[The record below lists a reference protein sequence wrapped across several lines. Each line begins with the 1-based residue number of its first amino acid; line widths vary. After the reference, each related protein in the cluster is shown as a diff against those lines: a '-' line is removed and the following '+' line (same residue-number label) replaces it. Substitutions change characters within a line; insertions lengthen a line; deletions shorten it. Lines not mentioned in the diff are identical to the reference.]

1 MTRKITAPIPHPIN
15 HLTHPQYRP
24 DIDGLRAIAI
34 LSVVSFHA
42 FPSWL
47 RGGFVGVDIF
57 FVISGFLISTIII
70 GSLERNSFSFVE
82 FYIRRVKRIF
92 PALLLVLI
100 ACFAFGWVALLADE
114 YKQLG
119 KHIAGGAGF
128 ISNFLFWNESGYFD
142 NAAETKPLLHLWSLG
157 VEEQF
162 YIVWPLLL
170 WFAWKWR
177 SNLLLIAIVV
187 GFISFA
193 LNVYEVRND
202 TVAAFYS
209 PQTRF
214 WELMAG
220 SVLAYMTR
228 HRQHI
233 ITNKFMLRLDRWL
246 VSVDKGRTPEANN
259 KNFNNFQSLFGAAL
273 IAIGFFV
280 ITKERL
286 FPGWWALLPIVGSV
300 MIISAGAQAWLN
312 RVVLSNR
319 VLVWFGLISFPLYL
333 WHWPLLSFARIIQGE
348 TLSIAV
354 SLVIVLVS
362 IGLAW
367 LTYQLIERPLRFGKK
382 NNLKVISLTLLML
395 LVGYVGFY
403 TFERDGLSFRDRD
416 KGELEGNIGFDET
429 NKYVDEVHHYRCKTE
444 GSDYVVNG
452 NKLGD
457 NIGCLNSKESGKVD
471 IALMGDSHAGH
482 LFYGLAEQL
491 PQKNI
496 LLIAMYGVNG
506 LPYISNVKY
515 KKVLSYLLS
524 SDIKTVIISVY
535 WEDYLS
541 NDIGGKAKE
550 GLLQTVEMLL
560 KNDIKV
566 FIVADVPRFSFSPSG
581 CKNTKFLK
589 AERKCSESSERFYE
603 LRRRVMPVLNE
614 AAALSSN
621 VNILD
626 TEKFFCDAKIC
637 SMQQEGKE
645 MFADRS
651 HLNIIGSRYVAKRV
665 VQNYPQLRLN

>member
-1 MTRKITAPIPHPIN
+1 MTGNTSTHLE
-15 HLTHPQYRP
+15 HLTHPKYRA
-24 DIDGLRAIAI
+24 DIDGLRAVAI
-34 LSVVSFHA
+34 LSVVCFHA
-42 FPSWL
+42 FPNWVK
-47 RGGFVGVDIF
+47 GGFIGVDIF
-57 FVISGFLISTIII
+57 FVISGFLISTIMI

-92 PALLLVLI
+92 PALLLVLS
-100 ACFAFGWVALLADE
+100 ACFIFGWVALSAEE

-128 ISNFLFWNESGYFD
+128 TSNFLLWNESGYFD
-142 NAAETKPLLHLWSLG
+142 SAAETKPLLHLWSLG

-162 YIVWPLLL
+162 YIIWPLLL

-187 GFISFA
+187 GLLSFA
-193 LNVYEVRND
+193 WNIYEVRND
-202 TVAAFYS
+202 LSAAFYS

-233 ITNKFMLRLDRWL
+233 FTNKFMHRLDRWL
-246 VSVDKGRTPEANN
+246 DSADKGRTPET
-259 KNFNNFQSLFGAAL
+259 KKKIFNSFQSLFGAVL

-280 ITKERL
+280 ISKERQ

-300 MIISAGAQAWLN
+300 LIISAGAQAWLN

-319 VLVWFGLISFPLYL
+319 ILVWFGLISFPLYL

-348 TLSIAV
+348 TISEAV
-354 SLVIVLVS
+354 CFVIVLVS

-367 LTYQLIERPLRFGKK
+367 LTYQLIERPLRFGK
-382 NNLKVISLTLLML
+382 NNNVKAISLAILML
-395 LVGYVGFY
+395 LIGYVGFY
-403 TFERDGLSFRDRD
+403 TFERDGLSYRDRSN
-416 KGELEGNIGFDET
+416 GELEGNIGFDET
-429 NKYVDEVHHYRCKTE
+429 NKYVDEIHHYRCKTE
-444 GSDYVVNG
+444 GSDYVING
-452 NKLGD
+452 SKLGD
-457 NIGCLNSKESGKVD
+457 NIGCLNSKASGKVD

-496 LLIAMYGVNG
+496 LLVAMYGVNG
-506 LPYISNVKY
+506 LPFINNIKY
-515 KKVLSYLLS
+515 KKALSYLLN

-535 WEDYLS
+535 WEDYLT

-550 GLLQTVEMLL
+550 GLLLTVKMLL
-560 KNDIKV
+560 KNGIKV
-566 FIVADVPRFSFSPSG
+566 FIVTDVPRFSFSPSG

-589 AERKCSESSERFYE
+589 AERTCSESSERFYE
-603 LRRRVMPVLNE
+603 LRRRVLPVLND
-614 AAALSSN
+614 AVALSAN

-626 TEKFFCDAKIC
+626 TEKFFCDETIC

-645 MFADRS
+645 MFADTS
-651 HLNIIGSRYVAKRV
+651 HLNILGSRYAAKILV
-665 VQNYPQLRLN
+665 KNSPQLLLN